1 MKNLF
6 PLIKKEIRI
15 EIDSLSVSR
24 ANQLLFEN
32 LTSTITNH
40 DIVIVRG
47 DNGMGKT
54 SLLEAISGL
63 LTYSSGEIKFLISEH
78 RTSFKNLIA
87 YQPSS
92 SYCKTLLTIKEE
104 LSFWAKI
111 HNNSSLVDD
120 VLRFMKLQGTFNLQ
134 TQSLST
140 GQRKRLEIAK
150 VIITQKPV
158 WIFDEPY
165 AGMDSNGVEL
175 IDTVLKDHVSR
186 GGIVI
191 LASHKHTKIEKIQT
205 QIITMKAS

>member
-1 MKNLF
+1 M
-6 PLIKKEIRI
+6 
-15 EIDSLSVSR
+15 
-24 ANQLLFEN
+24 
-32 LTSTITNH
+32 
-40 DIVIVRG
+40 
-47 DNGMGKT
+47 
-54 SLLEAISGL
+54 
-63 LTYSSGEIKFLISEH
+63 
-78 RTSFKNLIA
+78 
-87 YQPSS
+87 
-92 SYCKTLLTIKEE
+92 TIKEE

-120 VLRFMKLQGTFNLQ
+120 VLRFMKLQGTFNLL